1 MKKKL
6 SRSKIVKKLDAEFS
20 RFIRL
25 KYSDHNGY
33 VKCYTCNRI
42 KHYKDSMQN
51 GHFMS
56 RRYYSTRW
64 NEDNCRPQCYGCNCH
79 AQGRSYE
86 FSLNLNKEYG
96 YEISLELLQL
106 SKETVKISNP
116 ELLEK
121 IEYYKVLN
129 KAFNID

>member
-1 MKKKL
+1 LKKKP

-20 RFIRL
+20 RYIRL

-116 ELLEK
+116 ELIEK
-121 IEYYKVLN
+121 TEYYKVLN
-129 KAFNID
+129 KAFNIV

>member
-1 MKKKL
+1 MKKKP

-20 RFIRL
+20 RYIRL

-33 VKCYTCNRI
+33 VKCYTCDRV
-42 KHYKDSMQN
+42 KHYKVSMQN

-56 RRYYSTRW
+56 RRHYSTRFL
-64 NEDNCRPQCYGCNCH
+64 ESNCRPQCYGCNCH

-116 ELLEK
+116 ELIEK
-121 IEYYKVLN
+121 TEYYKVLN
-129 KAFNID
+129 KAFNIV

>member
-20 RFIRL
+20 RYIRL

-33 VKCYTCNRI
+33 VKCYTCSRI

-56 RRYYSTRW
+56 RRHYATRW
-64 NEDNCRPQCYGCNCH
+64 SEQNCRPQCYGCNCH
-79 AQGRSYE
+79 AQGRQYE
-86 FSLNLNKEYG
+86 FALNLNKEYG
-96 YEISLELLQL
+96 YEISEELLQL
-106 SKETVKISNP
+106 SRETVKISTP

-129 KAFNID
+129 NEFNID

>member
-20 RFIRL
+20 RYIRL
-25 KYSDHNGY
+25 KYADHNGF
-33 VKCYTCNRI
+33 VKCYTCNCI
-42 KHYKDSMQN
+42 KHFKDSMQC

-56 RRYYSTRW
+56 RRHYSTRW
-64 NEDNCRPQCYGCNCH
+64 LDTNARPQCYGCNVH
-79 AQGRSYE
+79 SQGKQYE
-86 FSLNLNKEYG
+86 FALNLNKEYG
-96 YEISLELLQL
+96 YKIAEELLQL
-106 SKETVKISNP
+106 SRETVKFSNP

>member
-1 MKKKL
+1 LKKKL

-20 RFIRL
+20 RYIRL

-116 ELLEK
+116 ELIEK
-121 IEYYKVLN
+121 TEYYKVLN
-129 KAFNID
+129 KAFNIV

>member
-1 MKKKL
+1 
-6 SRSKIVKKLDAEFS
+6 
-20 RFIRL
+20 
-25 KYSDHNGY
+25 
-33 VKCYTCNRI
+33 
-42 KHYKDSMQN
+42 MQN

-116 ELLEK
+116 ELIEK
-121 IEYYKVLN
+121 TEYYKVLN
-129 KAFNID
+129 KAFNIV

>member
-1 MKKKL
+1 MKKKP

-20 RFIRL
+20 RYIRL

-116 ELLEK
+116 ELIEK
-121 IEYYKVLN
+121 TEYYKVLN
-129 KAFNID
+129 KAFNIV